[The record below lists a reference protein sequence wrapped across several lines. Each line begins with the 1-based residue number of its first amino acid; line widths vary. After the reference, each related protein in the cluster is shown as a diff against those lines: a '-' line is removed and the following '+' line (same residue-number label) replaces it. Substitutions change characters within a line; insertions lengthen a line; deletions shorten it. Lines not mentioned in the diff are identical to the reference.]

1 MKITSATL
9 IGFGLINF
17 LAISP
22 GIAASKLTVE
32 QRLNQLETRLQQ
44 AELRASIAE
53 QKNAQLNAQVQHVEQ
68 QSQQAQQASQD
79 LAQRT
84 SKIEKITPDDNGY
97 FELHGYARSGMMT

>member
-1 MKITSATL
+1 MKITSSTL

-32 QRLNQLETRLQQ
+32 QRLNQLESRLQQ

-53 QKNAQLNAQVQHVEQ
+53 QKNAQLTRRYNTP
-68 QSQQAQQASQD
+68 SGSRSR
-79 LAQRT
+79 L
-84 SKIEKITPDDNGY
+84 SKLVRIWHSAPAI
-97 FELHGYARSGMMT
+97 